1 MAGMPEQRFPFRPW
15 VRSTCRRA
23 ILWGI
28 GVVAAL
34 GLLTWWLHE
43 PGGAPLARAFGVL
56 VLYAALFLLTLAKIW
71 WTAGGAA
78 VVMDGDSIGYQPL
91 HTFRPR
97 RIRFDR
103 IVACEP
109 RPGTQSL
116 RLVHDAG
123 RGVARELFLNL
134 AVVAGRNELLLALGE
149 RLVAAGLEPVRGAR
163 DSWRRSDADA
173 ALAP

>member
-1 MAGMPEQRFPFRPW
+1 MEELRYAFRPW
-15 VRSTCRRA
+15 VRSACRKA
-23 ILWGI
+23 MSWGV

-34 GLLTWWLHE
+34 GLATWWLAE
-43 PGGAPLARAFGVL
+43 PGGAPVARAFGVL
-56 VLYAALFLLTLAKIW
+56 LLYGLLFWLTLAKIW

-78 VVMDGDSIGYQPL
+78 VVVDGTSVGYQPL

-103 IVACEP
+103 ILACEP

-116 RLVHDAG
+116 RFVHDAG

-149 RLVAAGLEPVRGAR
+149 RLVAAGLEPVAGAR
-163 DSWRRSDADA
+163 HSWRRPD
-173 ALAP
+173 ALARLVR